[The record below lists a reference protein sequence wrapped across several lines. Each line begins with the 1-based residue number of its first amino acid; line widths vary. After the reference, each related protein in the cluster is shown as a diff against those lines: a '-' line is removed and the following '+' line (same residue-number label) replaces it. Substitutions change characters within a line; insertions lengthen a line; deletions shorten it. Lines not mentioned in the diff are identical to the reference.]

1 MTPEDFADL
10 LTPEGRALLDSLRDY
25 DPGQELAVATRLR
38 RDHPAHLVS
47 AALGQARLRQ
57 RAVAKF
63 GAEDAFRMYFTPGGA
78 EMATRASVA
87 AYRAGR
93 LADLG
98 VRSVAD
104 LCCGIG
110 GDALA
115 LARLG
120 IRVLAVDRDPL
131 TAAVARA
138 NAGALGLAE
147 LIEVREADVTAVDT
161 TGYDAVF
168 IDPARRG
175 GRGRIFDPESYSPPL
190 SWAVETA
197 RAARTAAIKI
207 APGIPHE
214 AVPAGAEAEWISDHG
229 DVKEAVLWFGLPRPA
244 APAEAWPATPLAE
257 PTEGPAT
264 GPADASAAGT
274 AAGPAAGA
282 GAGAGSPDQAATG
295 GAGRDGSGRSPGNG
309 GRAGRGPAPQ
319 GSPPRGGGLTA
330 TAGEPAGGS
339 AGAWAEDTAAGPAAG
354 PHDQAATGGAG
365 RDGSGRS
372 PRGGGLP
379 GAAGGRA
386 GVAGVRATLLPGPRT
401 LRSTGP
407 LVDAPVGPV
416 GRYLYEPDGAVIRAH
431 LVAEVADRLGGRLID
446 PTIAY
451 VTADELRATPYATAY
466 EITDVLPFG
475 LKKLKALLRER
486 EVGTLTVKKRG
497 SAIEPEE
504 LRKKVKPQGPNA
516 ATVFLT
522 RVAGAPSMLIGS
534 PVSAP

>member
-1 MTPEDFADL
+1 MTPEDFAAL

-25 DPGQELAVATRLR
+25 DPAQELAVATRLR
-38 RDHPAHLVS
+38 REHPAELVS

-63 GAEDAFRMYFTPGGA
+63 GAEDAFRMYFTPGGG

-87 AYRAGR
+87 SYRAER
-93 LADLG
+93 LAALG

-120 IRVLAVDRDPL
+120 IRVLAVDHDPL

-138 NAGALGLAE
+138 NAEALGLAD
-147 LIEVREADVTAVDT
+147 LIKVREADVTEVDT
-161 TGYDAVF
+161 SGHDAVF

-197 RAARTAAIKI
+197 RAAQYAAIKI

-214 AVPAGAEAEWISDHG
+214 AVPAEAEAEWISDQG
-229 DVKEAVLWFGLPRPA
+229 DVKEAVLWFGT
-244 APAEAWPATPLAE
+244 AP
-257 PTEGPAT
+257 
-264 GPADASAAGT
+264 GT
-274 AAGPAAGA
+274 
-282 GAGAGSPDQAATG
+282 
-295 GAGRDGSGRSPGNG
+295 
-309 GRAGRGPAPQ
+309 
-319 GSPPRGGGLTA
+319 
-330 TAGEPAGGS
+330 
-339 AGAWAEDTAAGPAAG
+339 
-354 PHDQAATGGAG
+354 
-365 RDGSGRS
+365 
-372 PRGGGLP
+372 
-379 GAAGGRA
+379 
-386 GVAGVRATLLPGPRT
+386 VRATLLPGPRGLHT
-401 LRSTGP
+401 ADP
-407 LVDAPVGPV
+407 LPDPEAGPV
-416 GRYLYEPDGAVIRAH
+416 GRWLYEPDGAVIRAH
-431 LVAEVADRLGGRLID
+431 LVAEVAERLDGRLID

-451 VTADELRATPYATAY
+451 ITADELRETPYATAY

-486 EVGTLTVKKRG
+486 GVGILTVKKRG

-504 LRKKVKPQGPNA
+504 LRKKVKPQGPNS

-522 RVAGAPSMLIGS
+522 RVAGAPSMLIG
-534 PVSAP
+534 APAVPPAGPPAGPPAATPGR